1 MAEILKD
8 TKLGQDLY
16 AENEKFFDGEDI
28 ATAATFTSS
37 EVRFHQ
43 TLGGVEAKII
53 AATDFTLLDTQSITL
68 ICETA
73 DALAADGGTYA
84 REAEIGTFTAS
95 GDTDFKAGDVLG
107 SYIRPAEKVGTYY
120 ARFKITTSGA
130 QTGATVDGYI
140 VEV

>member
-1 MAEILKD
+1 MSEVLKD
-8 TKLGQDLY
+8 TKIGKDLY

-28 ATAATFTSS
+28 ATASTFTSS

-53 AATDFTLLDTQSITL
+53 AGADFTLLDTQSITVT
-68 ICETA
+68 CEVA
-73 DALAADGGTYA
+73 DALTADGGTYA
-84 REAEIGTFTAS
+84 LEATIGAITAS
-95 GDTDFKAGDVLG
+95 GDTAISKGDVLG

-120 ARFKITTSGA
+120 AQFKIVTTGA
-130 QTGATVDGYI
+130 QTGATADGYI